1 MAGSAGGDSG
11 SSRNKGTTMSQGL
24 GGFKQRESKDIEGG
38 EQAPGPGVNEPSV
51 FSGGDGLI
59 LYEGR
64 ALARRVE
71 SSVELALDWDEVYF
85 QGQFTVGA
93 LVLKS
98 IKITGGIKQA
108 TADLSMVRRW
118 CGMNN
123 ASGGDI
129 SGATIRDVRYIP
141 PVDLVLVLD
150 RSMIPANVASYEAI
164 LIYNTQMNSFS
175 LPISAASTVFN
186 DQKWTAM
193 NMAFRAYGSTD
204 MASKNMGL
212 IGRWIDAAAYDN
224 KSIGGIP
231 EDSHDTSG
239 IKDTMW

>member
-1 MAGSAGGDSG
+1 MAGAERTVVG
-11 SSRNKGTTMSQGL
+11 KQGL
-24 GGFKQRESKDIEGG
+24 GGFMQRSGKSIEG
-38 EQAPGPGVNEPSV
+38 EEAPGPGVNEPSV

-118 CGMNN
+118 CGLNDQQG
-123 ASGGDI
+123 SSI
-129 SGATIRDVRYIP
+129 EGATIRDVRYIP
-141 PVDLVLVLD
+141 PVDVVLVLD
-150 RSMIPANVASYEAI
+150 RSMIPATVASYEAV
-164 LIYNTQMNSFS
+164 LIYNAQMNSFS

-193 NMAFRAYGSTD
+193 NMAFRGFDNKQQSNLRL
-204 MASKNMGL
+204 S
-212 IGRWIDAAAYDN
+212 GRWVDAATYDN
-224 KSIGGIP
+224 KAIGGVP
-231 EDSHDTSG
+231 EGSHDTSG
-239 IKDTMW
+239 ARDTMW

>member
-1 MAGSAGGDSG
+1 MAGSAGGDAG
-11 SSRNKGTTMSQGL
+11 SSRNVGTKMAQGL
-24 GGFKQRESKDIEGG
+24 GGFQQRGSNSPQND
-38 EQAPGPGVNEPSV
+38 QAPGPGVNEPSV

-123 ASGGDI
+123 EAGGDI

-193 NMAFRAYGSTD
+193 NMAFRAYGSED
-204 MASKNMGL
+204 MKAKNMGL
-212 IGRWIDAAAYDN
+212 IGRWIDAATYDN
-224 KSIGGIP
+224 NSVGGIP
-231 EDSHDTSG
+231 EGNHDTSG
-239 IKDTMW
+239 VTDTMW